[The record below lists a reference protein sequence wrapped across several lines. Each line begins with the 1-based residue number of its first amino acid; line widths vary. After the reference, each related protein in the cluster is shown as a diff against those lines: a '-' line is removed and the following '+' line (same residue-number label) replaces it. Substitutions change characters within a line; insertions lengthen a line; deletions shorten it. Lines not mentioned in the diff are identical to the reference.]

1 MADGKGIPS
10 GMRPFLQA
18 ATVHSPEA
26 GVVVIE
32 IPEGPGLERLEDPVA
47 RRTIQDA
54 LGAVMVAPPEIV
66 VRPSPGSGPNK
77 QQRISRE
84 AVRTDRLRELVQ
96 KEPRLKDAVDE
107 LDLEL
112 LD

>member
-1 MADGKGIPS
+1 
-10 GMRPFLQA
+10 
-18 ATVHSPEA
+18 
-26 GVVVIE
+26 
-32 IPEGPGLERLEDPVA
+32 
-47 RRTIQDA
+47 
-54 LGAVMVAPPEIV
+54 MVAPPEIV
-66 VRPSPGSGPNK
+66 VRPSQGSGPNK

-96 KEPRLKDAVDE
+96 KAPRLKDAVDE